1 MERLSRVQTR
11 RTNLVLLGLLRTSRV
26 TQGNT
31 LAVRL
36 LAIYIYIYRKPLQ
49 DKQGK
54 YLATVCRSTG
64 GWKLNKAD
72 QRGIIA
78 ASPPILISRAR
89 ELAPSGHQSLSDDFS
104 FAHVTR
110 NIARL
115 VLLATAFA
123 AVSAFSRKSSW
134 AGRDCVCVDAVQ
146 E

>member
-1 MERLSRVQTR
+1 MYRREGPIWCYLGYYGPAVLRKVTLSRFVC
-11 RTNLVLLGLLRTSRV
+11 SPYIYIY
-26 TQGNT
+26 
-31 LAVRL
+31 
-36 LAIYIYIYRKPLQ
+36 IYIYIYRKPLQ